1 MAYDPL
7 ADAIRENGGPPSGV
21 TAALPSGYDP
31 LAEAEKRQD
40 SPLKVPYRNGQP
52 DNPYA
57 TNPNDDAYGGR
68 PGSQGMPFVSGA
80 IRGVLDAADTGTNV
94 LRSIFP
100 APADTDA
107 ARAIRSLIR
116 GAPDTADTDTTA
128 RLKADRDAWKKQY
141 GDSTAAQIG
150 RVGGQIASTAGP
162 AGLIGKGIGAVS
174 QGLPAALR
182 LLTQGAAQG
191 GTQAGMTASGYD
203 ESTGEQIA
211 KGAITGGVAGPV
223 IGKLT
228 GYLDTLRGFYGG
240 IRPEIA
246 TLADKA
252 RQLGMTIPVNA
263 MTPNQQARMFTNALR
278 TLPGTGE
285 DAAALARQRQ
295 FQGALMK
302 EGGSAADTMGVAEM
316 KAMRDNISAGY
327 DTALGRVTAIPH
339 SPQLVNDLSNVGVD
353 ATRVLDPNAAS
364 YVGKAIREI
373 HDAFGGGP
381 ITGTAYKS
389 LTASDG
395 ILAKISAA
403 APEAAGPYLAQIN
416 QALKQQLTRSA
427 PPGTAADLLRLDKEW
442 RAMHTIRP
450 LAEKSG
456 TGDIQP
462 AALLQSTI
470 NQAKKF
476 DGPASGVAFSD
487 DALPE
492 LGRIGKQFFG
502 HIPES
507 GTAPRT
513 QAYEF
518 AHHPF
523 RFTAGI
529 LPGLAVG
536 RPLRAWADSSTVS
549 GRVIDTSLGGPRP
562 DPNRAVPVFNLLGL
576 DAQR

>member
-7 ADAIRENGGPPSGV
+7 AEAIRENGGPPSGV
-21 TAALPSGYDP
+21 TAAVPAGYDP

-57 TNPNDDAYGGR
+57 TNLNDDDYGGR
-68 PGSQGMPFVSGA
+68 PGSQGMPLVSGA
-80 IRGVLDAADTGTNV
+80 IRGVLDAADTGTNI
-94 LRSIFP
+94 LGSIFSTK
-100 APADTDA
+100 ADADA
-107 ARAIRSLIR
+107 TR
-116 GAPDTADTDTTA
+116 A
-128 RLKADRDAWKKQY
+128 RLAAEREAWEKQNS
-141 GDSTAAQIG
+141 DSTAAKIG
-150 RVGGQIASTAGP
+150 RVGGQITSTAGP
-162 AGLIGKGIGAVS
+162 VGLIGKGIGAVAG
-174 QGLPAALR
+174 GLPAALR
-182 LLTQGAAQG
+182 LLTQGTAQG
-191 GTQAGMTASGYD
+191 GAQAGMTASGYD
-203 ESTGEQIA
+203 EPTGEQVA

-246 TLADKA
+246 ALADKA
-252 RQLGMTIPVNA
+252 RQAGMTIPVNA

-302 EGGSAADTMGVAEM
+302 EGGSTADTMGVAEM
-316 KAMRDNISAGY
+316 KAMRDRISDGY
-327 DTALGRVTAIPH
+327 DLALNKVTAIPH
-339 SPQLVNDLSNVGVD
+339 GPQLVNDLSGVGAD
-353 ATRVLDPNAAS
+353 AARYTDPGTMD
-364 YVGKAIREI
+364 YVGKAIREV

-381 ITGTAYKS
+381 ITGAAYKS

-395 ILAKISAA
+395 PLAKITNA
-403 APEAAGPYLAQIN
+403 APEAARPYLERIN
-416 QALKQQLTRSA
+416 DALKQQLTRSA
-427 PPGTAADLLRLDKEW
+427 PPGTAAELMRLDKEW
-442 RAMHTIRP
+442 RTMHTIRP
-450 LAEKSG
+450 LADKSA

-470 NQAKKF
+470 NQANKF
-476 DGPASGVAFSD
+476 DGPVSGVAFSD